1 VHVLDEDHEN
11 SGFWSGV
18 PDRRR
23 SHRDTSRDI
32 TRPTARPGARVARSA
47 AAIAPATRLATGEH
61 AVVRSH
67 HAELPRRGSQ
77 SLRRAGVLGVT
88 VLLLVPVAMALRAE
102 AASPRRVA
110 PLATTPVSAVG
121 STVVKPDALAAA
133 DASAKVAI
141 EALSP
146 IVPEPTDPPSTQAA
160 LVAQR
165 AAAPVKASP
174 TTVKAAKPVA
184 KKAPAACTKYPIAAG
199 DAWITIAHRAGTT
212 LGALLKVN
220 QARTTSALTP
230 GHTICLPAGTSI
242 ATPTAK
248 AAPKA
253 TTTTSKASTSDTT
266 HTTSPPTTD
275 PELVPPPNTYTRD
288 DIIQIIRD
296 VWPDDLEDHAIAIAD
311 RESHLNPSAR
321 NFCCYGLFQ
330 VYYSVHRTWLGT
342 IGVFSPAQLWDPRV
356 NALVAYQMYLRSGF
370 APWGG

>member
-1 VHVLDEDHEN
+1 VLDDHHEN
-11 SGFWSGV
+11 SDFWSGV

-32 TRPTARPGARVARSA
+32 TRPTARPSARATRA
-47 AAIAPATRLATGEH
+47 AAARQAPATRPATGEH

-67 HAELPRRGSQ
+67 HAEVRRRPSQ
-77 SLRRAGVLGVT
+77 GTRRAVVLGAT
-88 VLLLVPVAMALRAE
+88 FLLLVPVAMALRAE
-102 AASPRRVA
+102 AAAPRTVA

-121 STVVKPDALAAA
+121 SLVIQPEALAAA
-133 DASAKVAI
+133 DASAKVQI

-146 IVPEPTDPPSTQAA
+146 IVPEPTDPPATQAA
-160 LVAQR
+160 PVAQR
-165 AAAPVKASP
+165 AAAPVKAP
-174 TTVKAAKPVA
+174 ATTVKAAKPAA
-184 KKAPAACTKYPIAAG
+184 KKAAAACTKYTIVAG

-212 LGALLKVN
+212 LGALLKAN
-220 QARTTSALTP
+220 QARSTSALTP
-230 GHTICLPAGTSI
+230 GHTVCLPAGASMP
-242 ATPTAK
+242 TPTAK
-248 AAPKA
+248 ATPKA
-253 TTTTSKASTSDTT
+253 TPTTVKAATAGTT
-266 HTTSPPTTD
+266 HATSPTTTD
-275 PELVPPPNTYTRD
+275 PALVPPANTYTRD